1 MSALALS
8 SALLGCTA
16 VGAWIQRRLMRR
28 PALPPGPS
36 PSWKLSEMQ
45 ALSRAAHGN
54 RLALSGT
61 LAVGAAHEMRSPLSV
76 LFMALE
82 EIEAS
87 GVDPELV
94 EDLREA
100 AQAMRLRIED
110 MTGFARRHEEEI
122 ICAPREAVERALR
135 MASPKTRQDMTV
147 RCLLPELSLVA
158 MDRGRLSQV
167 LLNLVVNAVDAT
179 GSDGRIDVWGRE
191 DVDAVYLCVEDNGPG
206 VSEAQFKRL
215 FSPFHTTKK
224 EGMGTGLG
232 LWICR
237 RLVEEAGGSI
247 EVGTGRLGGAC
258 FTIRLPRVETIRE
271 SAQYSAVA

>member
-8 SALLGCTA
+8 SALLGCT
-16 VGAWIQRRLMRR
+16 VLGAWIQRRLQSRF
-28 PALPPGPS
+28 AQISHS
-36 PSWKLSEMQ
+36 PLRVTELRTLSK
-45 ALSRAAHGN
+45 AAHVN

-82 EIEAS
+82 EIEAC
-87 GVDPELV
+87 GIDPELV
-94 EDLREA
+94 EDLRDA

-110 MTGFARRHEEEI
+110 MTGFARRHNEES

-135 MASPKTRQDMTV
+135 MASPKTRQDITV

-167 LLNLVVNAVDAT
+167 LLNLVINAVDAT
-179 GSDGRIDVWGRE
+179 GREGRIDVWGRE
-191 DVDAVYLCVEDNGPG
+191 DGEAVYVCVEDNGPG
-206 VSEAQFKRL
+206 VLGAQVDLL
-215 FSPFHTTKK
+215 FSPFHTTKE
-224 EGMGTGLG
+224 EGAGTGLG
-232 LWICR
+232 LWLCQ

-247 EVGTGRLGGAC
+247 EVSTGRLGGAC
-258 FTIRLPRVETIRE
+258 FAIRLPRVESWE
-271 SAQYSAVA
+271 SAQISAVA